1 MKHHDKYKH
10 LDTTQRLQKVEELK
24 RSLVSQQAMFTKAK
38 SQSEAAVK
46 ASFIVAAEIAKSSR
60 PFTEGEFV
68 KNCMIK
74 VCDTVCPEKKASI
87 FKCEPEPKH
96 RCWPCSS
103 PCCQF
108 PTACGKGKSFHRV
121 LPCCGWEH
129 RHFWYCPAVN
139 FHPWGGLKPVRNRRV
154 FWITLN
160 AWHNYGERS
169 LWRGVQMCR

>member
-1 MKHHDKYKH
+1 MAKRKVDFENRGFQDRWEAQYMFAHVCLLCGDSVVVMKEYNIKRHYETKHHDKYKH

-46 ASFIVAAEIAKSSR
+46 ASYIVAAEIAKSSR

-74 VCDTVCPEKKASI
+74 VCDAVCPEKKASI

-96 RCWPCSS
+96 RC
-103 PCCQF
+103 
-108 PTACGKGKSFHRV
+108 
-121 LPCCGWEH
+121 
-129 RHFWYCPAVN
+129 
-139 FHPWGGLKPVRNRRV
+139 
-154 FWITLN
+154 
-160 AWHNYGERS
+160 
-169 LWRGVQMCR
+169 